1 MMAAASSTLDRGAI
15 KSTRHQMILVA
26 VAAKE
31 IRTQDE
37 LVEHLRRKRFV
48 VTQATVSRDIRELG
62 LVRTH
67 DRDGGRYIA
76 PGRAGGEGG
85 GPAYSAQLAT
95 IFHDHVRSVE
105 FIDHLGVIHTHPS
118 SASLVAAALDA
129 GDHEEIAGTVAGD
142 DTVIIVVR
150 GGVAA
155 RKLHARLN
163 KLTGNHQ

>member
-1 MMAAASSTLDRGAI
+1 MSAAPTSLDRGAI
-15 KSTRHQMILVA
+15 KGTRHQMILMA

-31 IRTQDE
+31 IRTQEE

-62 LVRTH
+62 LVRIH
-67 DRDGGRYIA
+67 DRNGGRYIA
-76 PGRAGGEGG
+76 PGGADRKGG

-129 GDHEEIAGTVAGD
+129 GGHEEIAGTVAGD
-142 DTVIIVVR
+142 DTVIIVAR

-155 RKLHARLN
+155 RKLHARLA
-163 KLTGNHQ
+163 KLIGGHP